1 MKSRELQ
8 KRLNTTRIIHAKDN
22 LICLASLYV
31 HNLLTLNVDTGYVS
45 YALGDGSKDPELM
58 RLMDG
63 LESLTKEEIKY
74 YWNGADSIEN
84 PITVYYVDD
93 KGDVHTAI
101 TDSLTFPSVT
111 DDGILMYENTHFETK
126 LAALNYEVRNTESG
140 VNYLTDN
147 VAEKY
152 NAWIAAQKTLSDHS
166 AKLLNLQTQLDQQN
180 KPFNPYV
187 KIWRVAGRSNND

>member
-1 MKSRELQ
+1 MKSRALQ
-8 KRLNTTRIIHAKDN
+8 KHLKTDRTIHAKNN
-22 LICLASLYV
+22 LICLSSLYIYD
-31 HNLLTLNVDTGYVS
+31 LLSLNVDTGYVS
-45 YALGDGSKDPELM
+45 YALGDKTNNAEL
-58 RLMDG
+58 LSLKAG
-63 LESLTKEEIKY
+63 LESLTKEEREY
-74 YWNGADSIEN
+74 YWNGSDDIEN

-126 LAALNYEVRNTESG
+126 LAALNYEVRNTENG

-152 NAWIAAQKTLSDHS
+152 NAWIEAQKMLSDHS